1 MIEITSKISHLK
13 NITKLLLAYIVTSIV
28 YGYIYYN
35 IRGNDNFSGLDFQST
50 FTNSSLRKS
59 TFIDCLYFS
68 FTTTSTVGYGDISPK
83 SQLSRIIVMTHQLII
98 LSEIVYIFK

>member
-35 IRGNDNFSGLDFQST
+35 IRGHDNFTGLNFQ
-50 FTNSSLRKS
+50 S

-83 SQLSRIIVMTHQLII
+83 SQLSRIIVITHQLVI